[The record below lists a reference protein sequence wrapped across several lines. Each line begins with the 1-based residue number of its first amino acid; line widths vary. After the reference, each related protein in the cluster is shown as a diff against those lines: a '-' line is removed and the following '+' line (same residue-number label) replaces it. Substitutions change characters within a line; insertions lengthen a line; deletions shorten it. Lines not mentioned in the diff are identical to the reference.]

1 MNRDELC
8 FLPASRLARMI
19 ARREVSP
26 VEVTQAVLARLERLQ
41 PTLNAFITV
50 AADEAL
56 AAAKKAEKAVTDGAG
71 IGPLHG
77 VPFSVKD
84 LVNTAGIRTTFGS
97 YGYEDNVPARD
108 AVAVERLRRAGA
120 ILIGKTTT
128 PEFGHKPLT
137 EAPLFGRTVNPWDTS
152 RTSGGS
158 SGGAAAA
165 VAAGIAPLAVGTD
178 GGGSIRI
185 PAAACGIVGMK
196 QTLGVVPHDQTPDV
210 FGLLAYIGPMTRT
223 VEDAGLMLQAMAG
236 PHASDPHSLGR
247 DLKGLAAA
255 ARAEGDLKG
264 LRIGWRPFLGND
276 RIDAETRKLFEEA
289 LPAFTELGAE
299 LGRHE
304 APFTG
309 TLSVWGPLTFSI
321 WASRFGPVEERIGE
335 RMSESLRRW
344 MAEGR
349 GYTAIQVQDAMNV
362 RTSLYREITNW
373 FDRHDLIVTPTLSR
387 PAIAADHDPFA
398 PITIGNE
405 PAGGLRDGWYP
416 YTHPFNLTGH
426 PAITV
431 PCGWTSEGLP
441 VGLQIVGRW
450 LDDARVLRAAALFE
464 KARPWADRRPQVS

>member
-1 MNRDELC
+1 MTEDDLC
-8 FLPASRLARMI
+8 FLPASRLADLI
-19 ARREVSP
+19 ARKELSP
-26 VEVTQAVLARLERLQ
+26 VEVVDAVLARLEGLE

-50 AADEAL
+50 AADDAR
-56 AAAKKAEKAVTDGAG
+56 AAAGRAEKDVLDGAEL
-71 IGPLHG
+71 GPLHG

-84 LVNTAGIRTTFGS
+84 LLNTAGVRTTFGS
-97 YGYEDNVPARD
+97 FGYEDNVPARD
-108 AVAVERLRRAGA
+108 CVAIERLRRAGA

-152 RTSGGS
+152 RTCGGS
-158 SGGAAAA
+158 SGGAGAA

-210 FGLLAYIGPMTRT
+210 FGLLAYIGPMART
-223 VEDAGLMLQAMAG
+223 VEDAGSMLAVMAG

-247 DLKGLAAA
+247 ELPGLAAA
-255 ARAEGDLKG
+255 ARGEGDLRG
-264 LRIGWRPFLGND
+264 VRIGWRHFLGND
-276 RIDAETRKLFEEA
+276 RIDAETRAHFDA
-289 LPAFTELGAE
+289 SLPVFADLGADVE
-299 LGRHE
+299 EHE

-321 WASRFGPVEERIGE
+321 WASRFGPVEERIGD
-335 RMSESLRRW
+335 RMSDSLRRW

-349 GYTAIQVQDAMNV
+349 GYSAVDVQDAMNV
-362 RTSLYREITNW
+362 RTSFYREIEGW
-373 FDRHDLIVTPTLSR
+373 FDHHDLIVTPTLSR
-387 PAIAADHDPFA
+387 PAIAADHDPFE

-450 LDDARVLRAAALFE
+450 LDDARVLHAAALFE
-464 KARPWADRRPQVS
+464 KARPWADRRPPI